1 MVVIV
6 NGPVMGRGN
15 EELGGKILGSFLNKL
30 SFWKAAEKVIFY
42 NEGVKL
48 VADGSPYLADLTL
61 LQEGGVE
68 LLACGTCVDY
78 FQLREK
84 IKVGR
89 VSSMDEIVNTIAQA
103 DKVATI

>member
-1 MVVIV
+1 MVVII
-6 NGPVMGRGN
+6 NGPLMGRGD

-30 SFWKAAEKVIFY
+30 GFWKAAEKVIFY
-42 NEGVKL
+42 NEGVRL
-48 VADGSPYLADLTL
+48 LAEGSPYLANLTL
-61 LQEGGVE
+61 LEEGGVE
-68 LLACGTCVDY
+68 LLACGTCLEY

-103 DKVATI
+103 DKVVTI

>member
-6 NGPVMGRGN
+6 NGPIMGRGS
-15 EELGGKILGSFLNKL
+15 EELGGRLLGSFLNKL

-48 VADGSPYLADLTL
+48 LAEGSPYLANLTL

-68 LLACGTCVDY
+68 LLACGTCLDY

-103 DKVATI
+103 DKVVTI